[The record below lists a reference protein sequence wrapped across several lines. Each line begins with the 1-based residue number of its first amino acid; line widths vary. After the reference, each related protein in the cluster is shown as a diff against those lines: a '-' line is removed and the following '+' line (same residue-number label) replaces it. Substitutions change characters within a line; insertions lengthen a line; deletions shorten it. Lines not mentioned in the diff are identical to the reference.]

1 MKNKDR
7 RSDYR
12 VILRLLMWLIK
23 DQIFDQFNLLI
34 LLTDSYNFKIQL
46 QSHTYKLV
54 QVIAFKFQYQE
65 VSR

>member
-7 RSDYR
+7 RSDCR
-12 VILRLLMWLIK
+12 VIFRLLMWLIK

>member
-7 RSDYR
+7 RSDCR